1 VVIRHHGDRSLVGNL
16 RHAGH
21 DALRAKLQQDP
32 GQAECFI
39 ARSGG
44 DLPQLARRQHHMRR
58 NAPVRNLIGEQW
70 PVGQLKGRKQRILPY
85 VRAVGGD
92 VHHRVGDQGSG

>member
-44 DLPQLARRQHHMRR
+44 GLT
-58 NAPVRNLIGEQW
+58 
-70 PVGQLKGRKQRILPY
+70 
-85 VRAVGGD
+85 
-92 VHHRVGDQGSG
+92 